1 MRKWFRRLAY
11 LLRQSRHDA
20 DLREEIEA
28 HRAHRAA
35 HLERDGLTPHEADT
49 ASRRAIGNVLLARED
64 VREVWLGSWGTW
76 WQDVRYGLRTLR
88 KNPAFTAVAMIT
100 LALGIGVNTGIFVV
114 VNGVLFRDLPVPGAR
129 AIVAIQQ
136 TVEGGDVM
144 ATTGFGTFSTPEYRA
159 YRDRARTLAG
169 VVAHSNPQETT
180 LGGNTPQQMF
190 GVLVSCNYF
199 TVLQQAPIIGRAL
212 TEGDCAPGAAPVV
225 VLGHELWTRSFAAEP
240 GVVGRTIELNRQF
253 FTVVGV
259 AGRDVYGPAAMR
271 PQYFAPISADPL
283 LSRTPARYEDEN
295 FRWLYLIGRRGDSV
309 GFDQV
314 RAELAVIAAQIDQQ
328 QPGRS
333 TVLTI
338 GRATP
343 MTVPTDVRGAATAA
357 AAVLMA
363 AFGLVLLIACAN
375 VANLLLARGAA
386 RTQETA
392 IRVSLGASRARV
404 VRQLLTESLLIAIA
418 GGVLGSVVAMWS
430 FQALVGLAL
439 PAVMPPEMPTFT
451 WGLDLSPDYRALLF
465 AMALTLGT
473 GLLFGLAPALH
484 ASRPDLQVVL
494 KQDTAGTGSRRGDRL
509 RATLVGVQVGL
520 SMVLMLATGLLVR
533 GLYAT
538 HTIDPGFVYRDISY
552 ISFGLDGMR
561 AEPGAARLLLQ
572 RLRDSVS
579 SLPGVEAVELASDPP
594 LGEEIALMEIHLPGW
609 SGNEFRTAQLNAV
622 TPGYFSLIGLPIVRG
637 RTFTEAEFARARPD
651 ADDIP
656 VVITE
661 TTARN
666 LWGNADPIGR
676 TIDRGDFVTKKIV
689 GSLQVVGVV
698 ADAQV
703 STLGRIDPYFVYVPG
718 GEELLLRSRA
728 DFSAT
733 VSGIQAI
740 VRRLDPALVI
750 RVLPLEAN
758 LAFWRG
764 MSGMVTTLGA
774 GLGVL
779 ALVLAAVGIY
789 GVVSYAVTRRYRE
802 MGIRIALGA
811 SAGDVLGLILRQ
823 TMRPVVIGAAT
834 GIVAAIGVSRILSS
848 VLFGVSPADP
858 IGLGGAALLV
868 AGVALAAGVM
878 AARPATRTDPTV
890 TLRGA

>member
-35 HLERDGLTPHEADT
+35 HLERDGLTPHDADA

-88 KNPAFTAVAMIT
+88 KNPAFTAVAMVT

-129 AIVAIQQ
+129 AIVAVQQ
-136 TVEGGDVM
+136 TVEGGKVT
-144 ATTGFGTFSTPEYRA
+144 ATTGFGTFSAPEYRA
-159 YRDRARTLAG
+159 YRDRTRTLVG
-169 VVAHSNPQETT
+169 VIAHSTPQETT
-180 LGGNTPQQMF
+180 IGGNTPQQIF

-199 TVLQQAPIIGRAL
+199 TVLQQPPVLGRGM
-212 TEGDCAPGAAPVV
+212 TEGDCAPGAAPVI
-225 VLGHELWTRSFAAEP
+225 VLSHDMWTTTFGAEP
-240 GVVGRTIELNRQF
+240 GIVGRTIELNRQF

-259 AGRDVYGPAAMR
+259 AARDVYGPSVMR

-283 LSRTPARYEDEN
+283 LSRTPTRYEDAQY
-295 FRWLYLIGRRGDSV
+295 RWLYLIGRRNDGVSV
-309 GFDQV
+309 DQV

-333 TVLTI
+333 TTLTI
-338 GRATP
+338 ERSGP
-343 MTVPTDVRGAATAA
+343 MRVPSDVRGAATGA

-418 GGVLGSVVAMWS
+418 GGLLGSVMAMWS
-430 FQALVGLAL
+430 FQALVALAL

-451 WGLDLSPDYRALLF
+451 WGLDLSPDYRVLLF

-509 RATLVGVQVGL
+509 RATLVGVQVAL

-538 HTIDPGFVYRDISY
+538 HTIDPGFVYRDIAF

-561 AEPGAARLLLQ
+561 AEPDAARLLLQ
-572 RLRDSVS
+572 RLRDGVS

-594 LGEEIALMEIHLPGW
+594 LGEETALMLIHLPGW
-609 SGNEFRTAQLNAV
+609 SDNEFRMAQLNAV
-622 TPGYFSLIGLPIVRG
+622 SPGYFSLIGLPIVRG
-637 RTFTEAEFARARPD
+637 RTFTEAELARARPD
-651 ADDIP
+651 ADNTP
-656 VVITE
+656 VIITE

-676 TIDRGDFVTKKIV
+676 TLGRGDFFKQQVV
-689 GSLQVVGVV
+689 GSLQIVGVV

-703 STLGRIDPYFVYVPG
+703 SALGTIDPYFVYVPG
-718 GEELLLRSRA
+718 GEEVLIKSRA
-728 DFSAT
+728 DFGAT
-733 VSGIQAI
+733 ASGIQAI
-740 VRRLDPALVI
+740 VRRLDPELVV
-750 RVLPLEAN
+750 RVLPLEGN
-758 LAFWRG
+758 LGFWRG
-764 MSGMVTTLGA
+764 VSGMVTTLGA
-774 GLGVL
+774 GLGGL

-789 GVVSYAVTRRYRE
+789 GVVSYAVTKRYRE
-802 MGIRIALGA
+802 IGIRVALGA
-811 SAGDVLGLILRQ
+811 TARHVLGMILRQ
-823 TMRPVVIGAAT
+823 TMRPVVIGAAI

-848 VLFGVSPADP
+848 VLFGVSPVDP

-868 AGVALAAGVM
+868 AAVALAAGLM
-878 AARPATRTDPTV
+878 AARPATSADPTT
-890 TLRGA
+890 TLRSS